1 MAAITET
8 VLGVFAHV
16 DTTVRALEELRAKG
30 YHDLT
35 VYTPIPVH
43 EIEDVLER
51 DRPVSR
57 VRIFTLLGGLTGLAA
72 AWLLTA
78 WTSLKWDL
86 FVGGK
91 PPIGLPV
98 SPPYIV
104 IMFEMMVLFGG
115 IATVIGMVV
124 LGRLPKF
131 RRSPAFDPRFTNDRF
146 GVAVHCAPARS
157 GSVREILRHAGADEV
172 RP

>member
-1 MAAITET
+1 MAATTET

-35 VYTPIPVH
+35 VYTPVPVH

-57 VRIFTLLGGLTGLAA
+57 VRLFALLGGLAGLAA
-72 AWLLTA
+72 AWILTA
-78 WTSLKWDL
+78 WTSLKWSL

-98 SPPYIV
+98 SPPYVV
-104 IMFEMMVLFGG
+104 IMFELMVLFGG
-115 IATVIGMVV
+115 VATVIGMVA
-124 LGRLPKF
+124 LGRLP
-131 RRSPAFDPRFTNDRF
+131 RLRPSPSFDPRFTNDRF
-146 GVAVHCAPARS
+146 GVAVHCAPSRGA
-157 GSVREILRHAGADEV
+157 SVRDILRAAGAEEV
-172 RP
+172 RA